1 MRVKYLYL
9 CMIMSLLFSAA
20 TLNAQEVLI
29 EINTADIS
37 ALCSLPGIGPKK
49 AKAIIAYRN
58 RRPFTRTSQLVLVK
72 GIGRKTLKKLISKI
86 KVEPIY
92 RNR

>member
-1 MRVKYLYL
+1 MQFKNIYLSIL
-9 CMIMSLLFSAA
+9 MSFLLLGIP
-20 TLNAQEVLI
+20 LNAQEVLV
-29 EINTADIS
+29 EINTADVS

-49 AKAIIAYRN
+49 AKAIIAYRSK
-58 RRPFTRTSQLVLVK
+58 RPFTRTSQLVLVK

>member
-1 MRVKYLYL
+1 MRIKYLYL
-9 CMIMSLLFSAA
+9 TILMSLLLSAA
-20 TLNAQEVLI
+20 SLRAQEVLV
-29 EINTADIS
+29 EINTADIP

-49 AKAIIAYRN
+49 ARAIIEYRN
-58 RRPFTRTSQLVLVK
+58 KRPFTRASQLVLVK